1 MKKIPGTFIVFIVLM
16 GFMACKNTKQSL
28 QTSEDSKEIT
38 PKTIMTARPLVIIYK
53 TKNDYYE
60 KVPVTLSADK
70 ESIVSYPDIM
80 DVFYQ
85 GELAYPTHLL
95 NGYLLDNRG
104 INEKSVFTK
113 YTYEEYSR
121 LEKTP
126 SPETLLGMIEDDDPF
141 VEMYRIDCVRD
152 TAYIN
157 KIISEGFVGKSQ
169 KLK

>member
-85 GELAYPTHLL
+85 GELAYPTHL
-95 NGYLLDNRG
+95 
-104 INEKSVFTK
+104 
-113 YTYEEYSR
+113 
-121 LEKTP
+121 
-126 SPETLLGMIEDDDPF
+126 
-141 VEMYRIDCVRD
+141 
-152 TAYIN
+152 
-157 KIISEGFVGKSQ
+157 
-169 KLK
+169 

>member
-1 MKKIPGTFIVFIVLM
+1 
-16 GFMACKNTKQSL
+16 
-28 QTSEDSKEIT
+28 
-38 PKTIMTARPLVIIYK
+38 
-53 TKNDYYE
+53 
-60 KVPVTLSADK
+60 
-70 ESIVSYPDIM
+70 
-80 DVFYQ
+80 
-85 GELAYPTHLL
+85 
-95 NGYLLDNRG
+95 
-104 INEKSVFTK
+104 KSVFTK